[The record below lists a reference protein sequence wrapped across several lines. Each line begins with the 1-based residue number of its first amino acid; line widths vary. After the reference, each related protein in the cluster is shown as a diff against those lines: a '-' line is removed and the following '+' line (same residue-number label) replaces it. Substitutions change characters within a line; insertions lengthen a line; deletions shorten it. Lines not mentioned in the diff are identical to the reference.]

1 MSKHFFSKFLP
12 KNPSKEDVLRCYL
25 CSDLHASNRAYRK
38 LLNAIK
44 LNAYENVRV
53 VLIAGDLTGKAV
65 VPIVQQEN
73 GQHKATFLGE
83 NYLLETS
90 TERKELETAIADLGF
105 YPYVTTQEE
114 VEELNQQPQKMEGL
128 FHDLMLQRV
137 IEWIALAEERIG
149 QSGVQFYM
157 MPGNDDDAGIDA
169 IIAQSSVVVNPVGR
183 VIQID
188 EDHEMISF
196 DHANPTPWHTPREWS
211 EDDYYQRVTTC
222 ANTLRH
228 INQSIFMI
236 HVPPYDSGLDTAPE
250 LDKNMRPKVT
260 MGDVLRVPVG
270 STGVRRAIEELQPLV
285 SVHGHV
291 HESPGQSKIG
301 RTTSFNAGSEANQGI
316 LRGFIID
323 LGKDTVE
330 RSFRVQG

>member
-1 MSKHFFSKFLP
+1 MSRNFFSRFLT
-12 KNPSKEDVLRCYL
+12 KDAANKDTLRCYL

-65 VPIVQQEN
+65 VPLAKQRN
-73 GQHKATFLGE
+73 GSYTATFLGE
-83 NYLLETS
+83 NHLLETQR
-90 TERKELETAIADLGF
+90 EREALETAIADLGF
-105 YPYVTTQEE
+105 YPYLTTKEE
-114 VEELNQQPQKMEGL
+114 VEELKREPQKMEEL
-128 FHDLMLQRV
+128 FRKLMLQRV
-137 IEWIALAEERIG
+137 GEWIELAEARIG

-169 IIAQSSVVVNPVGR
+169 IIAQSSVVINPVGKI
-183 VIQID
+183 IQLD
-188 EDHEMISF
+188 EHHEMISF

-211 EDDYYQRVTTC
+211 EDEYYQRITARAV
-222 ANTLRH
+222 ALKN
-228 INQSIFMI
+228 IKQAIFMI

-250 LDKNMRPKVT
+250 LDKHMRPKVT

-291 HESPGQSKIG
+291 HEAPGQSKIG
-301 RTTSFNAGSEANQGI
+301 RTISFNAGSEANQGI

-323 LGKDTVE
+323 LGKETVE